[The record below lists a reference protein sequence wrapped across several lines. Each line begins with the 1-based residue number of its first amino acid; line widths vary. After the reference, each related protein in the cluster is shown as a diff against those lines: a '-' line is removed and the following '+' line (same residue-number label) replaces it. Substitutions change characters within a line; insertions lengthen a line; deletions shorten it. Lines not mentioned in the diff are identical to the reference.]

1 MVTNQVCAQLL
12 ARGITMSATI
22 LQHSDQIVAT
32 LAKLPLSTFGSPR
45 TKEVMI
51 AIAGHMS
58 KAKNWAA
65 WPSVPTIAEK
75 VGCCVR
81 TVRYALRRLEAINFI
96 DTQERKRESDPRMNT
111 TSLYTLGA
119 ALRSLCEQLCRVSCK
134 PLQAK
139 LEQGQK
145 NKTDK
150 DTARSRFFFKQ
161 KAKQKNT
168 SPQPQPQKMTAVEAI
183 EVARESALRGL
194 AKMRSML
201 PPELWT
207 SQEVT
212 A

>member
-1 MVTNQVCAQLL
+1 MT
-12 ARGITMSATI
+12 ATI

-51 AIAGHMS
+51 AIASHMN
-58 KAKNWAA
+58 KAKNWTA
-65 WPSVPTIAEK
+65 WPSVPSIAAK

-96 DTQERKRESDPRMNT
+96 DTTERKRESDPRMNT
-111 TSLYTLGA
+111 SSLYTLGA
-119 ALRSLCEQLCRVSCK
+119 ALRSLCERLCRVSSK

-145 NKTDK
+145 NRKDK
-150 DTARSRFFFKQ
+150 DTTRSRFFFKQ
-161 KAKQKNT
+161 KAKQKT
-168 SPQPQPQKMTAVEAI
+168 VPLSVPMSAAEAI

-201 PPELWT
+201 PPELWI
-207 SQEVT
+207 SQEGT

>member
-1 MVTNQVCAQLL
+1 MKT
-12 ARGITMSATI
+12 AT
-22 LQHSDQIVAT
+22 LSHSDQIVAT

-51 AIAGHMS
+51 AIASHMN
-58 KAKNWAA
+58 KAKNWTA
-65 WPSVPTIAEK
+65 WPSVPTIAAK

-96 DTQERKRESDPRMNT
+96 DTTERKRESDPRMNT
-111 TSLYTLGA
+111 SSLYTLGS
-119 ALRSLCEQLCRVSCK
+119 ALRSLCERLCRVSSK

-145 NKTDK
+145 NRKDK

-161 KAKQKNT
+161 KAKQKTVPLNVPM
-168 SPQPQPQKMTAVEAI
+168 SAAEAI

-207 SQEVT
+207 SQEGTV
-212 A
+212 

>member
-1 MVTNQVCAQLL
+1 MKT
-12 ARGITMSATI
+12 AT
-22 LQHSDQIVAT
+22 LSHSDQIVAT

-51 AIAGHMS
+51 VIASHMS

-81 TVRYALRRLEAINFI
+81 TVRYALRRLEVINFI

-111 TSLYTLGA
+111 SSLYTLGA
-119 ALRSLCEQLCRVSCK
+119 ALRSLCERLCRVSSK
-134 PLQAK
+134 PLQVK

-145 NKTDK
+145 NRKDK

-161 KAKQKNT
+161 NKTERDSRQAKQK
-168 SPQPQPQKMTAVEAI
+168 AVPLSVPMSATEAI
-183 EVARESALRGL
+183 EIARESALRGL

>member
-1 MVTNQVCAQLL
+1 MKT
-12 ARGITMSATI
+12 AT
-22 LQHSDQIVAT
+22 LSHSDQIVAT

-51 AIAGHMS
+51 AIASHMS

-65 WPSVPTIAEK
+65 WPSVPTIAAK
-75 VGCCVR
+75 IGCCVR
-81 TVRYALRRLEAINFI
+81 TVRYALRRLEAISFI
-96 DTQERKRESDPRMNT
+96 DTQERKRVSDPRMNT
-111 TSLYTLGA
+111 SSLYTLGA
-119 ALRSLCEQLCRVSCK
+119 ALRSLCERLCRVSSK
-134 PLQAK
+134 PVQAK

-145 NKTDK
+145 NRKDK

-161 KAKQKNT
+161 KAKQKTVPLNVPM
-168 SPQPQPQKMTAVEAI
+168 SAAEAI

-207 SQEVT
+207 SQEGT

>member
-1 MVTNQVCAQLL
+1 MKT
-12 ARGITMSATI
+12 AT
-22 LQHSDQIVAT
+22 LSHSDQIVAT

-51 AIAGHMS
+51 VIASHMS

-65 WPSVPTIAEK
+65 WPSIPTIAAK

-111 TSLYTLGA
+111 SSLYTIGA
-119 ALRSLCEQLCRVSCK
+119 ALRSLCERLCRVSSK
-134 PLQAK
+134 PLLAK

-145 NKTDK
+145 NRKDK

-161 KAKQKNT
+161 KAKQKTVPLNVPM
-168 SPQPQPQKMTAVEAI
+168 SAAEAI
-183 EVARESALRGL
+183 EAARESALRGL

-207 SQEVT
+207 STEVT

>member
-1 MVTNQVCAQLL
+1 MKT
-12 ARGITMSATI
+12 AT
-22 LQHSDQIVAT
+22 LSHSDQIVAT

-51 AIAGHMS
+51 AIASHMS

-65 WPSVPTIAEK
+65 WPSVPTIAAK

-81 TVRYALRRLEAINFI
+81 TVRYALRRLEAISFI
-96 DTQERKRESDPRMNT
+96 DTQERKRASDPRMNT
-111 TSLYTLGA
+111 SSLYTLGA
-119 ALRSLCEQLCRVSCK
+119 ALRSLCEQLCRVSSK

-145 NKTDK
+145 NKKDK
-150 DTARSRFFFKQ
+150 DPARSRFFFKQ
-161 KAKQKNT
+161 KARQKTVPLNVPM
-168 SPQPQPQKMTAVEAI
+168 SAAEAI

-201 PPELWT
+201 LPELWT
-207 SQEVT
+207 SQEGT

>member
-1 MVTNQVCAQLL
+1 MKT
-12 ARGITMSATI
+12 AT
-22 LQHSDQIVAT
+22 LSHSDQIVAT

-51 AIAGHMS
+51 VIASHMS

-65 WPSVPTIAEK
+65 WPSIPTIAAK

-96 DTQERKRESDPRMNT
+96 DTTERKRESDPRMNT
-111 TSLYTLGA
+111 SSLYTLGS
-119 ALRSLCEQLCRVSCK
+119 ALRSLCERLCRVSSK

-145 NKTDK
+145 NRKDK

-161 KAKQKNT
+161 KAKQKTVPLNVPM
-168 SPQPQPQKMTAVEAI
+168 SAAEAI

-194 AKMRSML
+194 AKMRAMQ

-207 SQEVT
+207 SHEG
-212 A
+212 AA

>member
-1 MVTNQVCAQLL
+1 
-12 ARGITMSATI
+12 
-22 LQHSDQIVAT
+22 
-32 LAKLPLSTFGSPR
+32 
-45 TKEVMI
+45 MI
-51 AIAGHMS
+51 AIASHMS

-65 WPSVPTIAEK
+65 WPSVPSIAEK

-81 TVRYALRRLEAINFI
+81 TVRYALRRLEAISFI
-96 DTQERKRESDPRMNT
+96 DTQERKRASDPRMNT
-111 TSLYTLGA
+111 SSLYTLGA
-119 ALRSLCEQLCRVSCK
+119 ALRSLCEQLCRVSSK

-145 NKTDK
+145 NRKDK
-150 DTARSRFFFKQ
+150 DTARSRFFFNQ
-161 KAKQKNT
+161 KAKQKEARLASRQTVPLNV
-168 SPQPQPQKMTAVEAI
+168 PMTAVEAI

-207 SQEVT
+207 VTQCELTSQEIT

>member
-1 MVTNQVCAQLL
+1 MKT
-12 ARGITMSATI
+12 AT
-22 LQHSDQIVAT
+22 LSHSDQIVAT

-51 AIAGHMS
+51 AIASHMS

-65 WPSVPTIAEK
+65 WPSVPTIAAK

-81 TVRYALRRLEAINFI
+81 TVRYALRRLEAISFI
-96 DTQERKRESDPRMNT
+96 DTQERKRVSDPRMNT
-111 TSLYTLGA
+111 SSLYTLGA
-119 ALRSLCEQLCRVSCK
+119 ALRSLCEQLCRVSSK

-145 NKTDK
+145 NKKDK
-150 DTARSRFFFKQ
+150 DPARSRFFFKQ
-161 KAKQKNT
+161 KAKQKT
-168 SPQPQPQKMTAVEAI
+168 VPLSVPMSAAEAI

-207 SQEVT
+207 SQEGTV
-212 A
+212 

>member
-1 MVTNQVCAQLL
+1 MKT
-12 ARGITMSATI
+12 AT
-22 LQHSDQIVAT
+22 LSHSDQIVAT

-51 AIAGHMS
+51 AIASHMS

-65 WPSVPTIAEK
+65 WPSVPTIAAK

-96 DTQERKRESDPRMNT
+96 NTKERKRESDPRMNT
-111 TSLYTLGA
+111 SSLYTLGA
-119 ALRSLCEQLCRVSCK
+119 ALRSLCERLCRVSSK
-134 PLQAK
+134 PVQAK

-145 NKTDK
+145 NRKDK
-150 DTARSRFFFKQ
+150 DTARSRFFSKQ
-161 KAKQKNT
+161 NKTRLA
-168 SPQPQPQKMTAVEAI
+168 SRQPVPLNVPMTAAEAI
-183 EVARESALRGL
+183 ETARESALRGL

-207 SQEVT
+207 VTQGELTSQEVT

>member
-1 MVTNQVCAQLL
+1 MKT
-12 ARGITMSATI
+12 AT
-22 LQHSDQIVAT
+22 LSHSDQIVAT

-51 AIAGHMS
+51 AIASHMS

-65 WPSVPTIAEK
+65 WPSVPTIAAK
-75 VGCCVR
+75 IGCCVR
-81 TVRYALRRLEAINFI
+81 TVRYALRRLEAISFI
-96 DTQERKRESDPRMNT
+96 DTQERKRVSDPRMNT
-111 TSLYTLGA
+111 SSLYTLGA
-119 ALRSLCEQLCRVSCK
+119 ALRSLCEQLCRVSSK

-145 NKTDK
+145 NKKDK
-150 DTARSRFFFKQ
+150 DPARSRFFFKQ
-161 KAKQKNT
+161 KAKQKTVPLNVPM
-168 SPQPQPQKMTAVEAI
+168 SAAEAI

-207 SQEVT
+207 SQEGT

>member
-1 MVTNQVCAQLL
+1 MKT
-12 ARGITMSATI
+12 AT
-22 LQHSDQIVAT
+22 LSHSDQIVAT

-51 AIAGHMS
+51 AIASHMS

-65 WPSVPTIAEK
+65 WPSVPTIAAK

-81 TVRYALRRLEAINFI
+81 TVRYALRRLEAISFI
-96 DTQERKRESDPRMNT
+96 DTQERKRVSDPRMNT
-111 TSLYTLGA
+111 SSLYTLGA
-119 ALRSLCEQLCRVSCK
+119 ALRSLCEQLCRVSSK

-145 NKTDK
+145 NKKDK
-150 DTARSRFFFKQ
+150 DPARSRFFFKQ
-161 KAKQKNT
+161 KAKQKT
-168 SPQPQPQKMTAVEAI
+168 VPLSLPMSAAEAI

-207 SQEVT
+207 SQEGTV
-212 A
+212 

>member
-1 MVTNQVCAQLL
+1 MKTTTL
-12 ARGITMSATI
+12 S
-22 LQHSDQIVAT
+22 HSDQIVAT

-51 AIAGHMS
+51 AIASHMN
-58 KAKNWAA
+58 KAKNWTA
-65 WPSVPTIAEK
+65 WPSVPSIAEK

-96 DTQERKRESDPRMNT
+96 DTTERKRESDPRMNT
-111 TSLYTLGA
+111 SSLYTLGS
-119 ALRSLCEQLCRVSCK
+119 ALRLLCERLCRVSSK
-134 PLQAK
+134 PVQAK

-145 NKTDK
+145 NRKDK

-161 KAKQKNT
+161 KAKQKEARLA
-168 SPQPQPQKMTAVEAI
+168 SRQPASLNVPMSAAEAI

-207 SQEVT
+207 SQEGT